1 MELPKALE
9 NVLGALLNDHCVSS
23 WKVTAE
29 GRNPTVV
36 LRLQA
41 VHEIQNGRVYDT
53 QVYTRKTPKQV
64 NRDKQR
70 MTLFKQRLETKN
82 AILSD
87 AKSDNQYM
95 FNRPRPSASADV
107 NKYEEKRG
115 DYERRDSWQ
124 NNDID
129 IDRGRTSDSVHTIVD
144 VEECTRAT
152 HGDGRDTTCEET
164 EGQSTTNSNTQGHLP
179 FVPELCP
186 GTTAPARDNCTEPHL
201 DSEPQG
207 ARALCS
213 EDDMETASGTATDC
227 DTESDTTSETDG
239 DRAVEEIVNKR
250 LKTVDNCT
258 SHVLSLLKDKQR
270 NQSFTNIVLD
280 RRGNR
285 VPKLV
290 CSSDDTVM
298 TFDTGTGDLDFHI
311 KERQDHYYNI
321 GDDLAKCSKQWPQID
336 RQGIY
341 KQTIERM
348 NVDLT
353 IAMGIVRN
361 KAAFVESIRD
371 IHQQVK
377 QIQCT
382 LRDNLK

>member
-87 AKSDNQYM
+87 AKSDNQNM

-107 NKYEEKRG
+107 NKCEEKRG

-239 DRAVEEIVNKR
+239 DMRQQISRAFENMNEISRQVH
-250 LKTVDNCT
+250 L
-258 SHVLSLLKDKQR
+258 VLLRQKQFNR
-270 NQSFTNIVLD
+270 NLAFKKIVLD
-280 RRGNR
+280 RRGQR
-285 VPKLV
+285 VPKLL
-290 CSSDDTVM
+290 CLSDDVLLTC
-298 TFDTGTGDLDFHI
+298 DTGRGETDFFLANGQSAEILDLV
-311 KERQDHYYNI
+311 
-321 GDDLAKCSKQWPQID
+321 KCVDSWPAID
-336 RQGIY
+336 PGGTY
-341 KQTIERM
+341 SMWVEKM
-348 NVDLT
+348 NVVLKKCMT
-353 IAMGIVRN
+353 L
-361 KAAFVESIRD
+361 
-371 IHQQVK
+371 
-377 QIQCT
+377 IQEM
-382 LRDNLK
+382 K